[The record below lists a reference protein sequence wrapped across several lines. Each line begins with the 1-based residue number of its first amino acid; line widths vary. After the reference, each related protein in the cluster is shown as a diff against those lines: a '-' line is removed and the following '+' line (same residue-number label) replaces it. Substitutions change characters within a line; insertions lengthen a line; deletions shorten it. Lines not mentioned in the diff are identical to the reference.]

1 MNLIQ
6 KYIKETPNQL
16 NKIIKENSSL
26 FSNVINRNIDRIIIT
41 GSGTSYHSGVQM
53 QQIMRIKSG
62 VEVDAYYPF
71 FITPE
76 FLRGNNQRTLFIGIS
91 QGGSSF
97 TTYDAMKIAKEK
109 GCIIATMAGEKNAY
123 IDELADEVLTVDIGE
138 ERAGAKTKGFYAT
151 KLNLLLLAEQI
162 GLHNGTLNNEI
173 FNQDLQEIKQTL
185 SVFPQAY
192 ERAKEWV
199 EKNKSNLAKLDNVR
213 VVGPSSF
220 YGDVLESALKILET
234 CRVPVTGY
242 EFNEFI
248 HGVYNA
254 IDEKST
260 VFFMDDGTEPRLT
273 KMLEILGQWSDKLY
287 IVNFS
292 GTSDSHSI
300 GYDVK
305 VPKDMQTFIFP
316 LLFQIMASTLPE
328 LRGVDPSKPKDPKFH
343 MELGSKRYNH

>member
-6 KYIKETPNQL
+6 KYIKETPEQL
-16 NKIIKENSSL
+16 KKIIKDSQDLFEN
-26 FSNVINRNIDRIIIT
+26 VAEKNIKRIIIT
-41 GSGTSYHSGVQM
+41 GSGTSYHSGAQM
-53 QQIMRIKSG
+53 QQIMRVRSG
-62 VEVDAYYPF
+62 IEVDAYYPF

-76 FLRGNNQRTLFIGIS
+76 LLRNSDKKTLFVGIS

-97 TTYDAMKIAKEK
+97 TTYDAMKMAKEQ
-109 GCIIATMAGEKNAY
+109 GCTVATMAGEKNAY
-123 IDELADEVLTVDIGE
+123 IDELADDVLTVNIGE
-138 ERAGAKTKGFYAT
+138 EKAGAKTKGFYAT
-151 KLNLLLLAEQI
+151 KLNLLLLAEYI
-162 GLHNGTLNNEI
+162 GLHNGTLTEAE
-173 FNQDLQEIKQTL
+173 FNQDVQDVNQALDA
-185 SVFPQAY
+185 FPRAY
-192 ERAKEWV
+192 ENAFKWV
-199 EKNKSNLAKLDNVR
+199 EENKNRLSKLDNVR
-213 VVGPSSF
+213 VVGPSSS

-260 VFFMDDGTEPRLT
+260 VFFMDDGTEPRLS
-273 KMLEILGQWSDKLY
+273 KMLEVLGQWSDKLY
-287 IVNFS
+287 VVDFS
-292 GTSDSHSI
+292 KVDDAHKI

-305 VPKDMQTFIFP
+305 VPKEMQTFIFP
-316 LLFQIMASTLPE
+316 LVFQIMASILPE